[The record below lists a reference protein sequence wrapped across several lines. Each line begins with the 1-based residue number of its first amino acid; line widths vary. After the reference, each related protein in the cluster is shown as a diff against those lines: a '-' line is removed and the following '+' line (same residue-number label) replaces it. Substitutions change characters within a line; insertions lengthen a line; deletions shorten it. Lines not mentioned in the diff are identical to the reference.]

1 MLIIKFKCYIV
12 RKVQEREGIMKGK
25 KLVSLLCV
33 VAMTAT
39 MIAGCGGTPKT
50 DAGTASDSDSS
61 SATTTNSDNADNA
74 DSADSADSSAAS
86 GEAMTLEFFDVAANY
101 QGVQTG
107 WFAKVVKDRFN
118 IELNIIAPQVSGDA
132 IYQTRASSGNL
143 GDVLILESGQF
154 KECVEA
160 GLIKDISSDI
170 WNYSNLAG
178 FKEQIDMLN
187 NSLEGNDGKT
197 YGIPTE
203 MMNTSPTSYSQD
215 VIYSSPLLR
224 WDLYKELGCP
234 DIADLDGL
242 LDVLEEMMKA
252 HPTNDAGDPCYPMS
266 LWPDWDGGDGML
278 GIANVVQLTTWYGE
292 KIKGSVILKPDG
304 TFIPLTDKAGSY
316 YKMLK
321 FLYTANQRGL
331 VDPDSATQDWNAA
344 CAKMSAG
351 QVYLMW
357 YSWQVGFWNSTDRL
371 KDGTAFIFTPVAD
384 QNYYTDAD
392 SYYGSGRVF
401 AVGSQVDDAK
411 YQRIM
416 EFLDWYASPE
426 GLMFQHSGIEGF
438 NYEKGDDGRLYIK
451 NSNALMDNLPVP
463 EEWGGA
469 GYNDGNNAINQ
480 WIVSANSTNPLTGET
495 YATAYWSTY
504 KEETMTDMKKEWA
517 EKFGAAEP
525 VDYMKANNKLVISPN
540 VSVSLPTDTPDIGVV
555 RNQCNETI
563 CDYSWR
569 MIYAKDDA
577 EFDAMW
583 DEMSATMDG
592 VGFQD
597 LVKFDTEKHQIEV
610 DAKNAVAK

>member
-1 MLIIKFKCYIV
+1 
-12 RKVQEREGIMKGK
+12 MKSK

-33 VAMTAT
+33 VAMLAT
-39 MIAGCGGTPKT
+39 MLAGCGGTPQSST
-50 DAGTASDSDSS
+50 GTTSDSGSNTA
-61 SATTTNSDNADNA
+61 ATTDSGSAATADTA
-74 DSADSADSSAAS
+74 DTADTGAAS
-86 GEAMTLEFFDVAANY
+86 GDAMTLEFFDVAANY

-118 IELNIIAPQVSGDA
+118 IELNIIAPQVAGDA

-143 GDVLILESGQF
+143 GDILILESGQF

-160 GLIKDISSDI
+160 GLVKDISSEI
-170 WNYSNLAG
+170 WNYSNLSE

-242 LDVLEEMMKA
+242 LDVLEEMMKN
-252 HPTNDAGDPCYPMS
+252 HPTNDAGDACYPMS

-304 TFIPLTDKAGSY
+304 TFIPLTDKEGTY

-321 FLYTANQRGL
+321 FLYNANKRGL

-384 QNYYTDAD
+384 QDYYTDAD

-426 GLMFQHSGIEGF
+426 GLMFQHDGIEDF
-438 NYEKGDDGRLYIK
+438 NYEKGDDGRLYVK

-463 EEWGGA
+463 DEWGGA

-495 YATAYWSTY
+495 YTATYWSTY

-540 VSVSLPTDTPDIGVV
+540 VSVSLPTDTPDIGVI

-569 MIYAKDDA
+569 MIYASNDA
-577 EFDAMW
+577 DFDAMW

-592 VGFQD
+592 YGFQE
-597 LVKFDTEKHQIEV
+597 LMEFDTAKHQIEV
-610 DAKNAVAK
+610 DAKNAAAK

>member
-1 MLIIKFKCYIV
+1 
-12 RKVQEREGIMKGK
+12 MKSK

-33 VAMTAT
+33 AAMTAGILT
-39 MIAGCGGTPKT
+39 GCGG
-50 DAGTASDSDSS
+50 DAGSTNASGSAGSAANASSESAGSSDSS
-61 SATTTNSDNADNA
+61 SSSDT
-74 DSADSADSSAAS
+74 
-86 GEAMTLEFFDVAANY
+86 MTLEIFDVAANY
-101 QGVQTG
+101 QGMQTG

-118 IELNIIAPQVSGDA
+118 IELNIIAPQVAGAA

-143 GDVLILESGQF
+143 GDILILEKSQF
-154 KECVEA
+154 QDCVA
-160 GLIKDISSDI
+160 TGLIKDISGEI
-170 WNYSNLAG
+170 WNSENLSNY
-178 FKEQIDMLN
+178 KEQIDTLN

-224 WDLYKELGCP
+224 WDLYSELGCP

-242 LDVLEEMMKA
+242 LDVLEDMMQN
-252 HPTNDAGDPCYPMS
+252 HPTNDSGDPCYPLS
-266 LWPDWDGGDGML
+266 LWADWDGGDGML

-304 TFIPLTDKAGSY
+304 TFIPLTDKNGTY
-316 YKMLK
+316 YKILK
-321 FLYTANQRGL
+321 FLNTAERRGL
-331 VDPDSATQDWNAA
+331 VDPDSATQDWNSA

-371 KDGTAFIFTPVAD
+371 QDGSAFIFTPVAD
-384 QNYYTDAD
+384 QTYYTDAD

-426 GLMFQHSGIEGF
+426 GLMFQHDGIEGF
-438 NYEKGDDGRLYIK
+438 NYEKGEDGRLYQI

-469 GYNDGNNAINQ
+469 GYQDGNNAINQ
-480 WIVSANSTNPLTGET
+480 WIVSANSVNPLTNEA
-495 YATAYWSTY
+495 YSVNYWSTY
-504 KEETMTDMKKEWA
+504 KEATMTDMKKAWQ
-517 EKFGAAEP
+517 EKFGAEEP
-525 VDYMKANNKLVISPN
+525 ADYMKKNNKLVISPN
-540 VSVSLPTDTPDIGVV
+540 VSVALPSDSADISVI
-555 RNQCNETI
+555 RNQCNETV

-577 EFDAMW
+577 EFDSMW
-583 DEMSATMDG
+583 DEMTTQLT
-592 VGFQD
+592 GFGFDD
-597 LVKFDTEKHQIEV
+597 LMKFDTEKHTIELN
-610 DAKNAVAK
+610 AKNAVK

>member
-1 MLIIKFKCYIV
+1 
-12 RKVQEREGIMKGK
+12 MKSK

-33 VAMTAT
+33 AAMSVGLL
-39 MIAGCGGTPKT
+39 AGCGNGATESGST
-50 DAGTASDSDSS
+50 ESS
-61 SATTTNSDNADNA
+61 SSGSTTSTTTDSGSTG
-74 DSADSADSSAAS
+74 SADAS
-86 GEAMTLEFFDVAANY
+86 GEAMTFEIFDVAANY

-118 IELNIIAPQVSGDA
+118 IELNIIAPQVAGDA

-143 GDVLILESGQF
+143 GDILILEAGQF
-154 KECVEA
+154 KECVET
-160 GLIKDISSDI
+160 GLVKDISADI
-170 WNYSNLAG
+170 WNCSNLAG
-178 FKEQIDMLN
+178 YKDQIDMLN

-203 MMNTSPTSYSQD
+203 MMNSSPTSYSQD

-224 WDLYKELGCP
+224 WDLYKELGMP

-242 LDVLEEMMKA
+242 LDVLEQMMKN

-292 KIKGSVILKPDG
+292 KIKGSVILKPDD
-304 TFIPLTDKAGSY
+304 TFIPITDKAGSY

-321 FLYTANQRGL
+321 FLNTAQRRGL

-384 QNYYTDAD
+384 QTYYTDAD

-411 YQRIM
+411 YKRIM

-426 GLMFQHSGIEGF
+426 GLMFQHDGIEGF
-438 NYEKGDDGRLYIK
+438 NYEKRDDGRLYQI

-480 WIVSANSTNPLTGET
+480 WIVGGNSINPLTGET
-495 YATAYWSTY
+495 YAVNYWSTY

-540 VSVSLPTDTPDIGVV
+540 VSVSLPTDTPDIGVI

-569 MIYAKDDA
+569 MIYAADDA
-577 EFDAMW
+577 AFDALW
-583 DEMSATMDG
+583 DEMTTQMDG
-592 VGFQD
+592 FGFQD
-597 LVKFDTEKHQIEV
+597 LMKFDIEKHTIELE
-610 DAKNAVAK
+610 AKKAVK

>member
-1 MLIIKFKCYIV
+1 
-12 RKVQEREGIMKGK
+12 MKSK

-33 VAMTAT
+33 AAMTAGILT
-39 MIAGCGGTPKT
+39 GCGG
-50 DAGTASDSDSS
+50 DAGSTNASGSAGSAANASSESAGSSDSS
-61 SATTTNSDNADNA
+61 SSSDT
-74 DSADSADSSAAS
+74 
-86 GEAMTLEFFDVAANY
+86 MTLEIFDVAANY
-101 QGVQTG
+101 QGMQTG

-118 IELNIIAPQVSGDA
+118 IELNIIAPQVAGDA

-143 GDVLILESGQF
+143 GDILILEKSQF
-154 KECVEA
+154 QDCVA
-160 GLIKDISSDI
+160 TGLIKDISGEI
-170 WNYSNLAG
+170 WNSENLSNY
-178 FKEQIDMLN
+178 KEQIDTLN

-224 WDLYKELGCP
+224 WDLYSELGCP

-242 LDVLEEMMKA
+242 LDVLEDMMQN
-252 HPTNDAGDPCYPMS
+252 HPTNASGDPCYPFS
-266 LWPDWDGGDGML
+266 LWADWDGGDGML

-304 TFIPLTDKAGSY
+304 TFIPLTDKNGTY
-316 YKMLK
+316 YKILK
-321 FLYTANQRGL
+321 FLNTAERRGL
-331 VDPDSATQDWNAA
+331 VDPDSATQDWNSA

-371 KDGTAFIFTPVAD
+371 QDGSAFIFTPVAD
-384 QNYYTDAD
+384 QTYYTDAD

-426 GLMFQHSGIEGF
+426 GLMFQHDGIEGF
-438 NYEKGDDGRLYIK
+438 NYEKGEDGRLYQI

-469 GYNDGNNAINQ
+469 GYQDGNNAINQ
-480 WIVSANSTNPLTGET
+480 WIVSANSVNPLTNEA
-495 YATAYWSTY
+495 YSVNYWSTY
-504 KEETMTDMKKEWA
+504 KEATMTDMKKAWQ
-517 EKFGAAEP
+517 EKFGAEEP
-525 VDYMKANNKLVISPN
+525 ADYMKKNNKLVISPN
-540 VSVSLPTDTPDIGVV
+540 VSVALPSDSADISVI
-555 RNQCNETI
+555 RNQCNETV

-577 EFDAMW
+577 EFDSMW
-583 DEMSATMDG
+583 DEMTIQLT
-592 VGFQD
+592 GFGFDD
-597 LVKFDTEKHQIEV
+597 LMKFDTEKHTIELN
-610 DAKNAVAK
+610 AKNAVK